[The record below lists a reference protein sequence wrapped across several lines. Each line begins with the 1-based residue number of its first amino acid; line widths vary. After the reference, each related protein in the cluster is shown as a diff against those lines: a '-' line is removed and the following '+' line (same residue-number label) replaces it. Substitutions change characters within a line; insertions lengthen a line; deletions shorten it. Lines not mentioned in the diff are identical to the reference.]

1 MARDR
6 RPFPT
11 IRERGEP
18 GRRAAAPPRTD
29 LEAPSPAELL
39 AGVPQRRT
47 ALELP
52 EVSEIELVRHYNGLS
67 LRNYGVD
74 TGFYPLGSCT
84 MKYNPKVDEEAARLF
99 EGLHPLQDDTGAQ
112 GAIRLYWETQ
122 EALAQLTGMDAYSL
136 QPAAGAHGELTG
148 MLMIR
153 AFHRANGE
161 DSQRREVIVPDGAH
175 GTNPATAA
183 MAGYKVV
190 TISSAADGEVDLEA
204 FSAVLGPHTAAVML
218 TNPNT
223 LGLFERNILEIAR
236 RAHRAGAQLY
246 YDGANLNAIVGRFR
260 PGDMGFDVMHL
271 NLHKTFAV
279 PHGGGGAGVGPV
291 GCQRHLEPF
300 LPAPVAVREDDD
312 YRWDADRPRSIGRV
326 RSFHG
331 NALNVVR
338 AYTYIKALGLD
349 GLRDVAAK
357 AVLNANYLRK
367 LVGRTYQIPYDR
379 VCMHEFIASPA
390 PLGKEVKTLDIAK
403 AIIDEGFHPPTIYFP
418 LLVPEAMMI
427 EPTETES
434 LETLEAFA
442 AALERIAH
450 AARSDPQRL
459 KGAPYS
465 TPVGRLDEARA
476 VRKPVLTWA
485 AGERADDERGE
496 PRSPQ
501 PV

>member
-6 RPFPT
+6 LPFPL
-11 IRERGEP
+11 IRERGGP
-18 GRRAAAPPRTD
+18 GRRASAPPRTD
-29 LEAPSPAELL
+29 LEAPSAAELL
-39 AGVPQRRT
+39 SGVPRRQ
-47 ALELP
+47 AELDLP
-52 EVSEIELVRHYNGLS
+52 EVSEVELVRHYNALS

-74 TGFYPLGSCT
+74 IGFYPLGSCT

-99 EGLHPLQDDTGAQ
+99 EGLHPLQDDSSAQ
-112 GAIRLYWETQ
+112 GVIRLFWETQ
-122 EALAQLTGMDAYSL
+122 EALAHLTGMDAFSL
-136 QPAAGAHGELTG
+136 QPAAGAHGELAG
-148 MLMIR
+148 ILMIR
-153 AFHRANGE
+153 AYHRSRGE
-161 DSQRREVIVPDGAH
+161 HERRREVIVPDGAH

-190 TISSAADGEVDLEA
+190 TIASAASGEVDLEA
-204 FSAVLGPHTAAVML
+204 FSAAVGPNTAAVML

-223 LGLFERNILEIAR
+223 LGLFERNIMEIAR

-291 GCQRHLEPF
+291 GCKRHLEPF
-300 LPAPVAVREDDD
+300 LPIPAAVREGDA
-312 YRWDADRPRSIGRV
+312 YRWDADRPQSIGRV
-326 RSFHG
+326 RSFYG
-331 NALNVVR
+331 NALNVIR

-349 GLRDVAAK
+349 GLRDVSGK

-367 LVGRTYQIPYDR
+367 LVGRTYKIPYDR
-379 VCMHEFIASPA
+379 TCMHEFIATPA
-390 PLGKEVKTLDIAK
+390 PLGREVKTLDIAK

-427 EPTETES
+427 EPTETEA

-442 AALERIAH
+442 AALERIAQT
-450 AARSDPQRL
+450 ARSDPSAL
-459 KGAPYS
+459 KEAPRS
-465 TPVGRLDEARA
+465 TPVGRLDEVRA
-476 VRKPVLTWA
+476 VRKPVLTWSA
-485 AGERADDERGE
+485 PAR
-496 PRSPQ
+496 
-501 PV
+501 